1 MKTIKSSFFIL
12 AVSMLAIGFTSTSC
26 KKKVGC
32 TDATAENF
40 DPEAEKPCDNCCV
53 YPSGPAQL
61 KLHVHHKAGAAN
73 FALGT
78 VYTDDFGNPYRFTR
92 VQYYLSGFKGE
103 GHSGAPVPINT
114 YLLISPATNDYS
126 LASVDMNHIHDF
138 FFTVGIDSATNHA
151 DPALYASGNPLG
163 FQSPSTHWSWAS
175 GYIFVMLEG
184 EVDSD
189 ADGNFDSNFVYHI
202 GTDNFKVNVE
212 LQLHKD
218 LVKGQMNELSI
229 DADYKKFLT
238 NVNVVTES
246 STHTMNNMPLAN
258 KIKAN
263 IASVFSH

>member
-32 TDATAENF
+32 TDPTAENF
-40 DPEAEKPCDNCCV
+40 DAEAEKACEDCCT
-53 YPSGPAQL
+53 YPVGSAQL
-61 KLHVHHKAGAAN
+61 TLNIHHKVGAAN
-73 FALGT
+73 FALGA
-78 VYTDDFGNPYRFTR
+78 VYTDDFGHSYRFNR
-92 VQYYLSGFKGE
+92 VQYYLSGFKVVD
-103 GHSGAPVPINT
+103 HSGAPIDINT
-114 YLLISPATNDYS
+114 YLLVSPGVSAYT
-126 LASVDMNHIHDF
+126 LPSVDMAHLHDLY
-138 FFTVGIDSATNHA
+138 FTVGIDSVTNHA
-151 DPALYASGNPLG
+151 DPALYSAGNPLG

-189 ADGNFDSNFVYHI
+189 GDGNFDSNFVYHI

-212 LQLHKD
+212 LELHTD
-218 LVKGQMNELSI
+218 LVAGQMNTLSI
-229 DADYKKFLT
+229 DADYTKFLT
-238 NVNVVTES
+238 GVNLVTES

-263 IASVFSH
+263 IASVFSN